1 MRISYERSGGL
12 MGRKVNFS
20 VDLDEL
26 PHDQAE
32 ILQQLLKKA
41 DFFNLPENLI
51 SRPVPDEFTYSIT
64 VETAKLRHM
73 VRFSDTSMTDS
84 LRPLLD
90 DLSVRARS
98 GRSKA

>member
-20 VDLDEL
+20 LDLDEL
-26 PHDQAE
+26 PRDQAE

-51 SRPVPDEFTYSIT
+51 SRPC
-64 VETAKLRHM
+64 A
-73 VRFSDTSMTDS
+73 
-84 LRPLLD
+84 
-90 DLSVRARS
+90 
-98 GRSKA
+98 